1 MLNRKLAGLGV
12 LALLVLA
19 ACSSSAATPGV
30 NYNANQGN
38 ISTTDQKAALG
49 GAQAASTAAPVPAA
63 SSAPY
68 APGANSLI
76 VKTGQLDLQVS
87 DPEGA
92 SAQANG
98 IVTTAGGYTAGS
110 SRSGAADSL
119 DISITYRIPVDKWDA
134 TLNALHHA
142 AGTGTIKILDEQIQT
157 QDVTA
162 QAVDL
167 DARLTNLHAT
177 EQTLLAIMARAGT
190 IADTLAVETQLS
202 DVRGQIEQLQAQR
215 NQIGDQAS
223 MSTLTV
229 QFMATPKTET
239 TTATNNWDFGQTVD
253 DATAALVKV
262 GQSAATALVWLVIV
276 GLPILLGLAVLYLVY
291 RLTRRLR
298 RRTTKKTIGG
308 PATDETISKD

>member
-1 MLNRKLAGLGV
+1 MLNRKLAGLGL

-19 ACSSSAATPGV
+19 ACSSSAATSGV

-49 GAQAASTAAPVPAA
+49 GQPAATTAPVPAA
-63 SSAPY
+63 SGAPLST
-68 APGANSLI
+68 GGQNSLI
-76 VKTGQLDLQVS
+76 IKTGQLDLQVS

-98 IVTTAGGYTAGS
+98 IVTAAGGYTAAS
-110 SRSGAADSL
+110 ARNGAADSL
-119 DISITYRIPVDKWDA
+119 DISMTYRIPVDKWDA
-134 TLNALHHA
+134 TLAALHHA
-142 AGTGTIKILDEQIQT
+142 AGTGTIKILDEQIQS

-167 DARLTNLHAT
+167 DARLTNLRAT
-177 EQTLLAIMARAGT
+177 EQALLAIMARAGT
-190 IADTLAVETQLS
+190 ITDTLAVETQLS

-239 TTATNNWDFGQTVD
+239 TAATNNWDFGQTVD

-276 GLPILLGLAVLYLVY
+276 GLPILVGLGVLYLIY
-291 RLTRRLR
+291 RLLRRLR
-298 RRTTKKTIGG
+298 RRSTKKTIGM
-308 PATDETISKD
+308 PVDETISKD

>member
-1 MLNRKLAGLGV
+1 MLSKKLASLGV

-19 ACSSSAATPGV
+19 ACSSSAATPGT
-30 NYNANQGN
+30 NYNSNQGN

-49 GAQAASTAAPVPAA
+49 GVPVAGPTSAPA
-63 SSAPY
+63 SSAAPY
-68 APGANSLI
+68 APGTSSLI
-76 VKTGQLDLQVS
+76 IKTGQLDLQVS

-98 IVTTAGGYTAGS
+98 VVTAAGGYTAAS

-119 DISITYRIPVDKWDA
+119 NISITYRIPVDKWDA

-142 AGTGTIKILDEQIQT
+142 AGSGTIKILDEQIQS

-167 DARLTNLHAT
+167 DARLTNLRAT
-177 EQTLLAIMARAGT
+177 EQALLAIMARAGT

-215 NQIGDQAS
+215 NQLGDQAS

-239 TTATNNWDFGQTVD
+239 TAATNNWDFGQTVD

-262 GQSAATALVWLVIV
+262 GQSAATTLVWLVIV
-276 GLPILLGLAVLYLVY
+276 GLPILLGLAVLYLIY
-291 RLTRRLR
+291 RLVRRLR
-298 RRTTKKTIGG
+298 RRTTKKTTIV
-308 PATDETISKD
+308 PAAEKTISKD